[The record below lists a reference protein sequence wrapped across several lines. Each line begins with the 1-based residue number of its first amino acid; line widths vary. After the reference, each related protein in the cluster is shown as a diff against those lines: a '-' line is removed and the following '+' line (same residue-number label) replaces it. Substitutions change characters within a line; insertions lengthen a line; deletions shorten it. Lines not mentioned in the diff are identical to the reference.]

1 MTAQEIKNKVAELR
15 ELMRMRDELDA
26 EIEAAQD
33 LLKAEMTT
41 ANTEELSGTD
51 YKVTWHTVT
60 QNRIDS
66 TALKKDLPEIA
77 AKYNKTT
84 TYRRFV
90 LK

>member
-1 MTAQEIKNKVAELR
+1 MTAQEIKNKVSELR

-33 LLKAEMTT
+33 LLKAEMTAT
-41 ANTEELSGTD
+41 NTEEMCGTD